1 MVALQLLARKRHRL
15 TKRRYWKSANAM
27 RKLEPSTKL
36 IRKSAKVYLQLNRIS
51 AIRRLKKFTP
61 KQFKNVLPTNLLH
74 VSTALKK
81 LTKRSWSNALQMV
94 ALQPF
99 AKKKHKLTK
108 RSSWNSVNA
117 KKKPS
122 PPTKQICNGA
132 KCWMMLKEKSAR
144 RDQRKHINK
153 HMMNALPKNQLSVNN
168 SLMSITKRRRKNAL
182 LMVVPQPLARKRHRL
197 TKRQCWKSVNAA
209 QRPEPTTQKT

>member
-1 MVALQLLARKRHRL
+1 
-15 TKRRYWKSANAM
+15 
-27 RKLEPSTKL
+27 
-36 IRKSAKVYLQLNRIS
+36 
-51 AIRRLKKFTP
+51 
-61 KQFKNVLPTNLLH
+61 
-74 VSTALKK
+74 
-81 LTKRSWSNALQMV
+81 MV

-153 HMMNALPKNQLSVNN
+153 HMKNALPKNLLHVSKK
-168 SLMSITKRRRKNAL
+168 LMPLTKRSWSNAL
-182 LMVVPQPLARKRHRL
+182 QMVELQPLARKRHRL
-197 TKRQCWKSVNAA
+197 IKRRCSKSANAKREPRPSTSKISKSAMVWKERKWMTA
-209 QRPEPTTQKT
+209 RREC